1 MLGHRRGQH
10 DAFRARIADA
20 RQQVAGRFFGDGDI
34 DIDLVRRA
42 GDRRRLDVDI
52 LEKAEPLDA
61 YLRTVDSR
69 SVIPRAFEL
78 TELAPYN
85 FVARFWIAGNV
96 DLANVRATA
105 WVDEERERRG
115 RLVAIEL
122 RYGVDVG
129 KHFARLDTYERGKF
143 GLGHHQIA
151 SDLHIAHRKERA
163 FGDIERDENILAIR
177 RDRHLRRLDVELEIA
192 AVLVVAAKHFEVG
205 RKLLLRIL
213 VVLRVPR
220 EPARRGQ
227 GDFVQQLLF
236 GERFRADDVDSGDLR
251 GVAFLYGEVEG
262 DTVAFLRRHRCLYLC
277 AIKSARDVLP
287 LQLLLRAVERGTVED
302 PRFRNADVFQRFLD
316 RVGIELLV
324 ADERQ

>member
-1 MLGHRRGQH
+1 M
-10 DAFRARIADA
+10 
-20 RQQVAGRFFGDGDI
+20 
-34 DIDLVRRA
+34 
-42 GDRRRLDVDI
+42 
-52 LEKAEPLDA
+52 
-61 YLRTVDSR
+61 
-69 SVIPRAFEL
+69 
-78 TELAPYN
+78 
-85 FVARFWIAGNV
+85 
-96 DLANVRATA
+96 
-105 WVDEERERRG
+105 
-115 RLVAIEL
+115 
-122 RYGVDVG
+122 
-129 KHFARLDTYERGKF
+129 
-143 GLGHHQIA
+143 
-151 SDLHIAHRKERA
+151 
-163 FGDIERDENILAIR
+163 
-177 RDRHLRRLDVELEIA
+177 
-192 AVLVVAAKHFEVG
+192 VVAAKHFEVG

-251 GVAFLYGEVEG
+251 GVAFLYGGVEG
-262 DTVAFLRRHRCLYLC
+262 DSVAFLRRHRCLYLC